1 MAYRDGVY
9 TSPKRCNILAK
20 HIVSSS
26 EQSGKSENLFGCYFY
41 TQTTV

>member
-9 TSPKRCNILAK
+9 TSPERSYILAK

-26 EQSGKSENLFGCYFY
+26 EQSNKTENLFGCYFY
-41 TQTTV
+41 T

>member
-1 MAYRDGVY
+1 MHM
-9 TSPKRCNILAK
+9 LAK

-26 EQSGKSENLFGCYFY
+26 EQSNKTENLFGCYFY